1 LRSLAARTL
10 QALSDLNTEGLSNDF
25 IVLRDAVLAKRPE
38 VLSAMRAVLEHPI
51 TGKRIRCHGDYHLA
65 QLLRAG
71 TRWVIIDFEGEPIR
85 PLGERRL
92 KRSGLKD
99 VAGMLRSFD
108 YVTAMSLERQ
118 VEGGIVQ
125 LDAPAYAALTEHG
138 RTWRN
143 AAGAVFLASYFA
155 SSAGAGHL
163 PETEDQRRMLLRVH
177 LLEKALYELLYEL
190 SHRPRLASLPARAIL
205 ELLS

>member
-1 LRSLAARTL
+1 VL
-10 QALSDLNTEGLSNDF
+10 QTLSDLGTEGLPNDF
-25 IVLRDAVLAKRPE
+25 VVLRDAVLAKRSE
-38 VLSAMRAVLEHPI
+38 IFSVFRAVMEQPI

-71 TRWVIIDFEGEPIR
+71 SRWVIIDFEGEPIR

-108 YVTAMSLERQ
+108 YVTTLALERQ
-118 VEGGIVQ
+118 VEAGIVQ
-125 LDAPAYAALTEHG
+125 VDTAAYVALATHG
-138 RTWRN
+138 QTWRD

-163 PETEDQRRMLLRVH
+163 PDTEEQRRMLLRAH
-177 LLEKALYELLYEL
+177 LLEKALYELSYEL
-190 SHRPRLASLPARAIL
+190 SHRPRLASLPARAIV